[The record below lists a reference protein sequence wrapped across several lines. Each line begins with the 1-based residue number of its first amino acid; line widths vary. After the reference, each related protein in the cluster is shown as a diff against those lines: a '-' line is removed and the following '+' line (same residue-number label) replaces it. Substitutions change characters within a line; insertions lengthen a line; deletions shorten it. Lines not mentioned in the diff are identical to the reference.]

1 MTGVG
6 LVDAFA
12 AVWHEHFPA
21 IRGLEIAVP
30 LAFLLNPAIILYLR
44 WRHKAEKIQ
53 KAMGKP
59 AWIMSSLERV
69 LYIWAVMFKEYHL
82 IAGWLVL
89 KAFSEWM
96 AANEAR
102 AMRGVEKKQ
111 RIYDIYLE
119 GNALSIIVGLLCG
132 SLGKWVELS
141 YARYWGF
148 GLLVKTSCILWIW
161 N

>member
-12 AVWHEHFPA
+12 AVWQEHLPA
-21 IRGLEIAVP
+21 ICGLAIAIP
-30 LAFLLNPAIILYLR
+30 LSFLLNPAIIAYVR
-44 WRHKAEKIQ
+44 WRHESERIQ
-53 KAMGKP
+53 KALGKP
-59 AWIMSSLERV
+59 AWIMACLERI

-96 AANEAR
+96 AVNEAR
-102 AMRGVEKKQ
+102 AIKGVEKKQ

-132 SLGKWVELS
+132 SVGKWVELAC
-141 YARYWGF
+141 ARHWG
-148 GLLVKTSCILWIW
+148 LSLPVNMSCILWIW